1 MTTVTR
7 KRIIATLVLGIVILG
22 QAFGSAISAR
32 AAAQR
37 RHNSDQRREQKRAN
51 RGALIGNTVGL
62 NGRRRGL
69 IPRRVLTIPTR
80 RRVPRTPIMRR
91 VPTIPETSLRNR
103 RHYRS

>member
-1 MTTVTR
+1 MRNITR

-22 QAFGSAISAR
+22 QAFGGAISAS

-37 RHNSDQRREQKRAN
+37 RHYRGQRIA

-69 IPRRVLTIPTR
+69 VHRRVLTIPTR
-80 RRVPRTPIMRR
+80 RRLPRTLLMRR
-91 VPTIPETSLRNR
+91 VPTIPETSLRHR
-103 RHYRS
+103 RHYRN